1 MWSENQNEVNSK
13 PASHR
18 PAGQLESSAALPSA
32 SNIAALIEDVKRQRS
47 EILKINSDLKSAKS
61 NVDKRSLEE
70 LKMKQELMTQI
81 RNLKRERDDAVK
93 EDRNSA
99 EKLRLAERKIAE
111 MERTI
116 EDLRAQNSD
125 FLKQL
130 QEKFTEV
137 SDLKFT
143 ISKMQFSVDTPS
155 KLLAKEEDSQRKLE
169 KQREGAHKDSP
180 VAFPKL
186 LPTSDSMTV
195 LQEKANAY
203 LEKFRQ
209 ENERAIKL
217 EKQVLELSATR
228 ELLLAEKTALKREN
242 QRLEASSERKPKN
255 FSETET
261 SSSKSDPKTLEEMRK
276 DLEAFEIMAEA
287 FAEYEASA
295 EAMMNLIS
303 SS

>member
-18 PAGQLESSAALPSA
+18 PAGQLESFAALPSA
-32 SNIAALIEDVKRQRS
+32 SNIAALIEDVKRQRN

-99 EKLRLAERKIAE
+99 EKLRLAERRIAE

-137 SDLKFT
+137 SDLKFA
-143 ISKMQFSVDTPS
+143 ISKMQFSIDAPS
-155 KLLAKEEDSQRKLE
+155 RLTAKEEDSQKKVE
-169 KQREGAHKDSP
+169 KQREEAHKDSP

-217 EKQVLELSATR
+217 EKQVLELSAAR
-228 ELLLAEKTALKREN
+228 ELLLAEKTALKKEN

-255 FSETET
+255 LSEAET
-261 SSSKSDPKTLEEMRK
+261 SSSKSDPKSLEEMRR
-276 DLEAFEIMAEA
+276 DLEAFEIVAEA

-295 EAMMNLIS
+295 EAMINLIS